1 MAFPNKG
8 LVGDQEWDH
17 FLSARCRGSG
27 GGSGEQSIS
36 SHSPCHPREEGGWFQ
51 NMFTCVMSGG
61 TSNLDS
67 CHQPR
72 PSSKIPR
79 HRSCPL
85 AGPPPKVCNHLPQ
98 DFQHAPLPAQEE
110 RSCCI
115 HGRLQ
120 GSSTALPA
128 LSIFSLGKI
137 AVGGRGPGSPDL
149 GRVHP
154 MGHETDPLRPQP
166 PGKGCEGRGCPMR

>member
-1 MAFPNKG
+1 M
-8 LVGDQEWDH
+8 
-17 FLSARCRGSG
+17 GSFSQCTLQGEG
-27 GGSGEQSIS
+27 GGSREQSIS
-36 SHSPCHPREEGGWFQ
+36 SHSPCHPREEGRWFQ
-51 NMFTCVMSGG
+51 TMFTCVMSGG

-98 DFQHAPLPAQEE
+98 DFQHVPLPAQEE

-137 AVGGRGPGSPDL
+137 AVGSRGPGSPDL